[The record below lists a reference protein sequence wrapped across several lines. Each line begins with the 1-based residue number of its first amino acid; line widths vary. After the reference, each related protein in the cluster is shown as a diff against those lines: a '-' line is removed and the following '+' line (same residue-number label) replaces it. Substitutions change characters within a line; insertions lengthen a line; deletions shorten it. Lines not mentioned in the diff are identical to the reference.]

1 MSWSL
6 ELVQL
11 IPSMLRTTSNA
22 GNSGGA
28 RKPCNNLLYAN
39 RSGWILFPLLD
50 SSNQPEINLQGAL
63 KPISADDYQM
73 TLEIPRFDD
82 QWEQI
87 TLARSLIYC
96 PLDFEHHG

>member
-1 MSWSL
+1 MQTEAVGYYFRYWTPP
-6 ELVQL
+6 
-11 IPSMLRTTSNA
+11 IR
-22 GNSGGA
+22 
-28 RKPCNNLLYAN
+28 
-39 RSGWILFPLLD
+39 
-50 SSNQPEINLQGAL
+50 PEINLQGAL